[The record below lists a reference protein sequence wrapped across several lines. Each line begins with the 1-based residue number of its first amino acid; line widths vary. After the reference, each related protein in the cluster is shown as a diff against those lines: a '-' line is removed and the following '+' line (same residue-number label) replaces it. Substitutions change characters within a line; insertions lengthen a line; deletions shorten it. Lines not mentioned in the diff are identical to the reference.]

1 MKIKII
7 FLFLILIFS
16 FNIIKCD
23 KEFKMLTLLTAQVDD
38 LGFNNMI
45 NQGRIEVAKGM
56 NIEDSRLL
64 VVDGFN
70 ETFKHLLPIVQND
83 DIDLV
88 ICSSSGHLQAC
99 RAIAEMYINST
110 TIKTQFLV
118 RGSSSPTRN
127 LIYISYNYASAN
139 YISGYFA
146 ALFSK
151 TGKIGFVS
159 PGQAAN
165 NNDSFVYAFWIG
177 ARQVNPDIKFYYYN
191 IGNYLDVDKTVAAT
205 NDLLDMGCDVVG
217 NTLDDFSTG
226 DASIARGF
234 PAIGTNGFPQRHV
247 YGENVIYSYSYNWTK
262 FFLPIAESVK
272 SGNTNNSQWY
282 ADFNFDEN
290 KNFFHLDY
298 GFEVNQS
305 VLDKMN
311 TEIDYLK
318 STDRMIHPYYCN
330 DLIPKYAKEN
340 NLKLANVSDI
350 SLPIGCVTHQT
361 FLTINKPFP
370 GMTFLG
376 NYKIKLVEVEFS
388 QSIQYGFSITT
399 GALIAITI
407 IMMLGIV
414 KYKST
419 PSIRSASPIFLN
431 FILAGGIIV
440 YIGIIVWVGPASNH
454 QCNARLWLVTLGF
467 STLIGSLVVK
477 NFRIWLIFDN
487 PELKSISITNY
498 QLFPWV
504 GACLVINII
513 LMSILTS
520 VGDLREIDAQG
531 IDSLGKYEF
540 MKVCKMNSSGAST
553 LYTILA
559 YFAALLLVGVFVSWK
574 IRIVDIQEFNESKA
588 IANTLYAISFCLF
601 VIVPLMISPQDKQS
615 ETIVLCTAGLFITT
629 AALLIIFTP
638 KFWRVFTL
646 GDGGTN
652 DMFRK
657 KQSNVATARAE
668 SSKSS
673 SGPKLN
679 RRGNLVSNDF
689 TDTETSISE
698 KKVNV
703 VAGAVLA
710 EFTDD
715 TISEFDDNNIEQDN
729 NDNDNDNNN
738 NNNTGQPNDEKVEEK
753 QQNDTEEDKNQ

>member
-1 MKIKII
+1 MKIIVS
-7 FLFLILIFS
+7 LFLILFFS
-16 FNIIKCD
+16 TINLIKCE

-64 VVDGFN
+64 VVDGYN
-70 ETFKHLLPIVQND
+70 ETFNQLLPIVQND
-83 DIDLV
+83 NIDLV

-99 RAIAEMYINST
+99 RAIAEMYIDST

-118 RGSSSPTRN
+118 RGSSLPTKN

-139 YISGYFA
+139 YISGYFS

-159 PGQAAN
+159 PGAAAN

-177 ARQVNPDIKFYYYN
+177 ARQVNPNIKFYYYN

-205 NDLLDMGCDVVG
+205 NDLLDLGCDVVG

-234 PAIGTNGFPQRHV
+234 SAIGTNGFPQRHV

-262 FFLPIAESVK
+262 YFLPIAESVK

-298 GFEVNQS
+298 GFEVNQDI
-305 VLDKMN
+305 LDKMN

-318 STDRMIHPYYCN
+318 RTDRFSHPYYCN
-330 DLIPKYAKEN
+330 DLIPQYANEN
-340 NLKLANVSDI
+340 GFKLVNIDNI
-350 SLPIGCVTHQT
+350 TLPIGCISHQT
-361 FLTINKPFP
+361 FLQINKPFP
-370 GMTFLG
+370 GMTYLG

-388 QSIQYGFSITT
+388 QSVQYGFSITT
-399 GALIAITI
+399 GVLIAIAI
-407 IMMLGIV
+407 IMMIGIV
-414 KYKST
+414 KYKGT

-513 LMSILTS
+513 LMAILTS

-629 AALLIIFTP
+629 AALLIVFTP

-679 RRGNLVSNDF
+679 RRGNLVSDDF

-729 NDNDNDNNN
+729 DEENNN
-738 NNNTGQPNDEKVEEK
+738 KNNQLNEERVEEK
-753 QQNDTEEDKNQ
+753 EQNNIQDKNQDE